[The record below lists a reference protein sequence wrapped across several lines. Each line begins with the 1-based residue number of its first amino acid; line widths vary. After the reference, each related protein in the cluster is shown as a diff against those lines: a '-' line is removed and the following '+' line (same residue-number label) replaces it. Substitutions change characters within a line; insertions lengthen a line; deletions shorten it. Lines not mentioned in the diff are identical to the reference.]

1 MTHYLTSKQ
10 IILLNAL
17 VIKRYTPTE
26 GIRVKDPHLLESA
39 VNRPKQSAFGEDAY
53 PTIWL
58 KAACLFESLAKNHAF
73 VGGNKR
79 TSLSAL
85 HQFLWINGLMFQ
97 ANQEEVEDFTIEI
110 ITMKE
115 PPIPLLKIANWIESN
130 AIRRSS

>member
-17 VIKRYTPTE
+17 VIARYTPTE
-26 GIRVKDPHLLESA
+26 ETRVKDPYLLESA
-39 VNRPKQSAFGEDAY
+39 VNRPKQSTFGENAY

-58 KAACLFESLAKNHAF
+58 KAAALFESLAKNLAF

-85 HQFLWINGLMFQ
+85 HQFLWINDLMFKADQ
-97 ANQEEVEDFTIEI
+97 KEVENFTIEI

-115 PPIPLLKIANWIESN
+115 PPIPLLKIANWIEN
-130 AIRRSS
+130 NTIRRSS